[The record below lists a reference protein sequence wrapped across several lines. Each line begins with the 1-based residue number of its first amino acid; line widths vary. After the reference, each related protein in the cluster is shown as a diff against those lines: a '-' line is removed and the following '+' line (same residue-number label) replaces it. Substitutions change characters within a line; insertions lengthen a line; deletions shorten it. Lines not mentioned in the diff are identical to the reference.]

1 MHGAKRPPPSASRGD
16 RLKGAAPAAHVP
28 SWRPTPAQLAAA
40 RGKGVRDVIADG
52 LRVLF
57 CGINPGLYTAAIG
70 HHFGRPGNRFWP
82 ALHRGGFT
90 PRLLSPF
97 EERALLDWGYGITNL
112 VNYATATAAELTT
125 EQLTSGGQRLAA
137 KVRRCRPRIVAFVGL
152 GAYRTAFD
160 RRHAG
165 IGLQSE
171 QIGLTRLWLLPNP
184 SGLNANHGL
193 AELAQLFGE
202 LKRFSDQ
209 VRD

>member
-1 MHGAKRPPPSASRGD
+1 MLDEEEYLDADLGCEALAACEVVARLRGYFGTRNASTGSLDEWVNTHPQEPPPA
-16 RLKGAAPAAHVP
+16 LV
-28 SWRPTPAQLAAA
+28 QLAHRA
-40 RGKGVRDVIADG
+40 VD
-52 LRVLF
+52 RV
-57 CGINPGLYTAAIG
+57 TQ
-70 HHFGRPGNRFWP
+70 
-82 ALHRGGFT
+82 
-90 PRLLSPF
+90 
-97 EERALLDWGYGITNL
+97 
-112 VNYATATAAELTT
+112 T
-125 EQLTSGGQRLAA
+125 EQPTAGGQRLAA
-137 KVRRCRPRIVAFVGL
+137 KVRRCRPQIVAFVGL

-184 SGLNANHGL
+184 SGLNANHGP